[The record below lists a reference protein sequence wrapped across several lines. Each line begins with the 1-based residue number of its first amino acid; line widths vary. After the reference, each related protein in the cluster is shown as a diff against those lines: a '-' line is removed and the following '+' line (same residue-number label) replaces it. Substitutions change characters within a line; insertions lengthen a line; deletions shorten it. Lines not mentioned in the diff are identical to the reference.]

1 MFDVPFLINNLHL
14 VLSIL
19 LGSDVSILLTDHLG
33 TNLYITLRIY
43 FRPVQQR
50 MLDKVY
56 RRGVNIAA
64 GIDDLEGVSI
74 GLVII

>member
-1 MFDVPFLINNLHL
+1 
-14 VLSIL
+14 
-19 LGSDVSILLTDHLG
+19 
-33 TNLYITLRIY
+33 
-43 FRPVQQR
+43 